1 MASKRI
7 RIRLYRVQDYD
18 LITLYY
24 DNSFGLRRKMEEAL
38 ISFANG
44 RPLPSYSLKGVSPLP
59 KPELL
64 DNGSKTKTGT
74 KFVIV
79 TTISIPEREKA
90 AIDLLDGLASG
101 DLANSFLKML
111 VRRCF
116 MDVEYLFFEG
126 DVRDRFKD
134 PGNAISSK
142 NIVVQQIV
150 KNEAPKE
157 VKQTEKA
164 RPAKAQKP
172 AENVDK
178 PETGASSSGSI
189 DKTKNV
195 APQFE
200 SESTVSYDELHADI
214 PAKDVVSQSTRKDP
228 APAPKPS
235 SAASLFSMADS
246 YNY

>member
-150 KNEAPKE
+150 TNEAPKE
-157 VKQTEKA
+157 AKKPEKA
-164 RPAKAQKP
+164 GTAKAQKS

-178 PETGASSSGSI
+178 PAADKSSSGGI
-189 DKTKNV
+189 DKAQNI

-200 SESTVSYDELHADI
+200 SESAVSYDKPHADI
-214 PAKDVVSQSTRKDP
+214 PVKSTSSQPARKDP
-228 APAPKPS
+228 TPVPKPS
-235 SAASLFSMADS
+235 SVASLFSMADS